1 MQTTV
6 PTDCN
11 LNEGYRIDDRFVIE
25 RWIGGGGFGCAYLAQ
40 DQKNFNRQVV
50 IKTLRV
56 GVLDDETLRKKF
68 RQEGEALSRIHH
80 GGVVTVFDTGQL
92 PDGNPFLVMEYFEG
106 GLLRKLIPSKG
117 MDFEVAADLIRQIA
131 SALRAAHDKSVYHRD
146 LKPENIMV
154 QLRADG
160 TRVAKLI
167 DFGIAKVVDSLVT
180 RDTKTAKYWGTPRYM
195 SPEQLSGKPVENPA
209 SDIYALGV
217 TTYEMITGRYP
228 FATNHGD
235 NNAGE
240 ELFLGELIERQKKKD
255 LEAPR
260 KLRPDLPADAEGII
274 LKALEYDPNKR
285 YQDAADF
292 GRELAL
298 ALTNREGLARKS
310 NSRMA
315 AILALTAI
323 VVLAV
328 LGAWLVSSKWDGS
341 VADRNPTVVNTA
353 SNAEPLTESNAHTLT
368 YYLTVQKMRDGQPYQ
383 QPFRSSGQEI
393 FESGYKFKFNL
404 LSADAGHLYLFNE
417 GAAGDGKTY
426 FNILYP
432 TPKRNEGSSLIK
444 ANQQIATA
452 DNDFGGKPD
461 TEKFWIIW
469 TKEEL
474 PELEAART
482 AAFSGSGK
490 IKDPSEDQ
498 RLRAFLQEK
507 STYKPEVQK
516 DVNGKQTVIMA
527 KGDVVV
533 SLLYLEHR

>member
-6 PTDCN
+6 PNDCN
-11 LNEGYRIDDRFVIE
+11 LNEGYKIDGRFVIE
-25 RWIGGGGFGCAYLAQ
+25 SWIGGGGFGCAYLAQ
-40 DQKNFNRQVV
+40 DQKNFNRHVV
-50 IKTLRV
+50 IKTLRG
-56 GVLDDETLRKKF
+56 GVQDDETLRTKF

-80 GGVVTVFDTGQL
+80 SGVVTVVDTGQL

-106 GLLRKLIPSKG
+106 GLLRELMTSNG
-117 MDFEVAADLIRQIA
+117 MDFAVAADLIRQIG

-146 LKPENIMV
+146 LKPENVMV
-154 QLRADG
+154 QLLADG

-195 SPEQLSGKPVENPA
+195 APEQLSGKPVENSS

-217 TTYEMITGRYP
+217 IAYEMITGRYP
-228 FATNHGD
+228 FAGNSGD
-235 NNAGE
+235 DNPGE
-240 ELFLGELIERQKKKD
+240 ELFLGELIERQKEKD
-255 LEAPR
+255 LESPR
-260 KLRPDLPADAEGII
+260 KLRPDLPPDAERMI

-285 YQDAADF
+285 YRDATEF
-292 GRELAL
+292 GRDLAQ
-298 ALTNREGLARKS
+298 ALTNLEGASRKS
-310 NSRMA
+310 NARMA
-315 AILALTAI
+315 AVVALTGI
-323 VVLAV
+323 VVLAT
-328 LGAWLVSSKWDGS
+328 LGAWWIFAEPGHSA
-341 VADRNPTVVNTA
+341 ADRDPTVANTLPNTDPLTA
-353 SNAEPLTESNAHTLT
+353 SSAHTLT
-368 YYLTVQKMRDGQPYQ
+368 YYLTVQKMRNGQPYQ
-383 QPFRSSGQEI
+383 QPFRSSGQEV

-404 LSADAGHLYLFNE
+404 ISGEAGHLYLFNE
-417 GAAGDGKTY
+417 GSANDGKVY

-432 TPKRNEGSSLIK
+432 TPKRNEGSSLIE
-444 ANQQIATA
+444 ANQHIITA

-469 TKEEL
+469 TKDEL
-474 PELEAART
+474 PELEAARV

-490 IKDPSEDQ
+490 MRDPLEEQ
-498 RLRAFLQEK
+498 RLRAFLQER
-507 STYKPEVQK
+507 SNYKPEVQK